1 MPSRKAAA
9 PAADAA
15 LGDGNAPAPNRGKGR
30 RAQAEPTGDAG
41 DYDGAYD
48 DAGEMDDFEE
58 AGLSTAELS
67 PEQLRAAKRQLMKK
81 LGGREAD

>member
-1 MPSRKAAA
+1 MVQPLLARWISRTRCFSA
-9 PAADAA
+9 
-15 LGDGNAPAPNRGKGR
+15 R
-30 RAQAEPTGDAG
+30 AEPTGDAG

-81 LGGREAD
+81 LGGREEE